1 MTALDKRGYG
11 DQLRDMKKRMVVET
25 AARTNPATTQ
35 RHPQLDTFITIS
47 KNGRIDLRYAEIAR
61 YLIQRYHPVTLK
73 RTLYIYLD
81 ELGIYVEDNG
91 QIENAVQEIANL
103 MGFEGRITTAK
114 REVRSYVADHNVV
127 NEYPFDQCPNVL
139 PLANGV
145 LEIDWDAGTVQLKR
159 YSPIY
164 LFKQKWPVVYDP
176 TISPDRFHA
185 NVLSRYVDDESIDA
199 LYQIPAQAILQYC
212 GYGPF
217 KRSYIA
223 EGPPNGG
230 KTTYLMGW
238 LNALFGD
245 ENISGVSLQMIAKD
259 RFAKSD
265 LNGSIINRY
274 DDLSDIPLTDVGAFK
289 ALTGGF
295 YHTIEEKH
303 KNRYPGRITAVHVYS
318 TNSPPTV
325 PDQISY
331 DPAFW
336 VRWIYLR
343 FNNVFEIDPSFVT
356 REFTQDAI
364 SGSFNRVL
372 EYMFR
377 IRDAGRLI
385 YEQDPSEV
393 KSTWQAATNPFEKFV
408 ADTMDSAGEPALFDK
423 GVLFRAFLD
432 WCGENDISPRKVPGT
447 ITGFTQLIYGSGFAT
462 TRRTRKG
469 DREWQY
475 EGRYKWKHG
484 CEPKDMG
491 GIA

>member
-1 MTALDKRGYG
+1 L
-11 DQLRDMKKRMVVET
+11 
-25 AARTNPATTQ
+25 P
-35 RHPQLDTFITIS
+35 PLDTLIS
-47 KNGRIDLRYAEIAR
+47 VSKTGRVDLRYADIAR

-73 RTLYIYLD
+73 RILYIYLED
-81 ELGIYVEDNG
+81 VGIYVEDTG
-91 QIENAVQEIANL
+91 QVENSVQEIANL
-103 MGFEGRITTAK
+103 VNYEGRITTAK
-114 REVRSYVADHNVV
+114 REVVSYVMDHNVV
-127 NEYPFDQCPNVL
+127 DTYPFDQHPDAL

-145 LEIDWDAGTVQLKR
+145 LEIDWDAGSVQLKP
-159 YSPIY
+159 YNPIY

-230 KTTYLMGW
+230 KTTYLMSW

-245 ENISGVSLQMIAKD
+245 ENISGVSLQQIRD

-265 LNGSIINRY
+265 LNGAIINRY
-274 DDLSDIPLTDVGAFK
+274 DDLSDIPLTDVGSFK

-303 KNRYPGRITAVHVYS
+303 KNRFPGRITAVHVYS

-343 FNNVFEIDPSFVT
+343 FNNVFETDPSFVT

-447 ITGFTQLIYGSGFAT
+447 ITGFTQLIYGSGFT
-462 TRRTRKG
+462 TTKRGSKHHQ
-469 DREWQY
+469 EWQY
-475 EGRYKWKHG
+475 EARKMWKPGR
-484 CEPKDMG
+484 EPEETG
-491 GIA
+491 GLTV